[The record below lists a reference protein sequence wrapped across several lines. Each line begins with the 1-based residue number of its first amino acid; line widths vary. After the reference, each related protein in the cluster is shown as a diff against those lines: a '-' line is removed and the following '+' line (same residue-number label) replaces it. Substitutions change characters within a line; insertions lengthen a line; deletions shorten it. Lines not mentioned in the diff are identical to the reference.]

1 MTKFWVEVTIKSRAC
16 KPSTST
22 TAVYADS
29 IGEALD
35 YAYDY
40 LCSPYFG
47 AIVCVFDHEMNPLF
61 TTEF

>member
-1 MTKFWVEVTIKSRAC
+1 MTKFYVEVTIKTHAC
-16 KPSTST
+16 KPSTSI
-22 TAVYADS
+22 TAVYVDS

-35 YAYDY
+35 CAYDY

-47 AIVCVFDHEMNPLF
+47 AIICVFDDEMNPLF

>member
-16 KPSTST
+16 KLSTST

-47 AIVCVFDHEMNPLF
+47 AIVCVFDREMNPLF